1 MECADGV
8 RGYGG
13 VVRKTTGAKLCM
25 WNGGGRCEQK
35 LIGLMGLFHVVTD
48 WRLSVAVLSD
58 TRGAHTGGQDLAA
71 AIFCGDIGHT
81 LYSTSSMSDT

>member
-13 VVRKTTGAKLCM
+13 VVRKTTGAELCM

-35 LIGLMGLFHVVTD
+35 LIGLMGLFHVVTQTGVFLL
-48 WRLSVAVLSD
+48 RYCLTHSV
-58 TRGAHTGGQDLAA
+58 AHTGGQD
-71 AIFCGDIGHT
+71 
-81 LYSTSSMSDT
+81 